1 MGVADPAYTA
11 RVALGVR
18 LPLLACAMLTVA
30 GCGMQVEST
39 LEVVSDPPDATGTG
53 EASNPSSASLSF
65 DVALVKSNF
74 TFACNDPLLVGLVFD
89 ALFCEQVKIDDM
101 TASGQRLTVPTT
113 LHTGAFD
120 RASAICHQ
128 VAVTHLDHVT
138 GADLGYRTIKVLDQS
153 DDYLADC
160 RIIPS

>member
-1 MGVADPAYTA
+1 MASRTGS
-11 RVALGVR
+11 L
-18 LPLLACAMLTVA
+18 LLAFAMLALA
-30 GCGMQVEST
+30 GCGAQVEST
-39 LEVVSDPPDATGTG
+39 FVVIAHTPDPTATDK
-53 EASNPSSASLSF
+53 ASNPSSASPSF

-74 TFACNDPLLVGLVFD
+74 TFACNDPLLIGLVFD
-89 ALFCEQVKIDDM
+89 VPFCEQVKIDDM

-113 LHTGAFD
+113 LHAGAFA

-138 GADLGYRTIKVLDQS
+138 GADLGYRDIEVLDQS

-160 RIIPS
+160 RIIANP